1 MTSVLSTGA
10 IVALIALA
18 GWMFGSF
25 VLRWGGAFLGLGA
38 LAALASDGDPIMLW
52 LLIPAALC
60 WIAGHWLFERRHGG
74 YKSMLAATLLERLA
88 GRGRP
93 QAF

>member
-1 MTSVLSTGA
+1 VTSVLSTGA
-10 IVALIALA
+10 IVALVALA
-18 GWMFGSF
+18 AWMLGSF
-25 VLRWGGAFLGLGA
+25 VLRWGGAFLGLMSLVG
-38 LAALASDGDPIMLW
+38 LATNGDPLMFW
-52 LLIPAALC
+52 RLIPAAIF
-60 WIAGHWLFERRHGG
+60 WVAGHWLYARRHGV

>member
-18 GWMFGSF
+18 GWMFASF
-25 VLRWGGAFLGLGA
+25 VLRWPGAFLGLGS
-38 LAALASDGDPIMLW
+38 LAALASDGDPIVLW
-52 LLIPAALC
+52 LLVPAALC
-60 WIAGHWLFERRHGG
+60 WVAGHWLFERRHGA
-74 YKSMLAATLLERLA
+74 YRSMLAALLLELLA